1 MKHWPTLHRASLRR
15 PASSSRQALAACLL
29 LSATGSVHGQA
40 TSAMETATTAD
51 VDEPTAQQ
59 EDNSDAGSGLLER
72 SLDSAA
78 SLWERSAGSADQWWQ
93 RSRDLTSDAWD
104 EARQRL
110 RPADPTTTAS
120 VWKDLVPTLDK
131 TLEVTDERT
140 ELPERAWLGRD
151 QRDADADIN
160 ALLDA
165 SVAILSRSPVQRY
178 RARIAELRA
187 QIADARADIDKF
199 RRERIAAPTEAL
211 VAPTIADYDE
221 RIAEREADIRANLA
235 ELDRIKTEFVT
246 DLRAMGLELGP
257 DQVDLLLAT
266 VVGDNII
273 DLGIL
278 FDNVKAITRQLE
290 TLVEESGEDLESA
303 RRYYGMYV
311 ILLRALAHMHSEVLL
326 AIDERY
332 IPRID
337 AIAER
342 AADLSDETRALIK
355 AQPKRAKLL
364 RNNLQAQ
371 RLTIEAADVYRDYLE
386 QQRGQVE
393 RAYQA
398 LDADI
403 DTAWNTY
410 QTVQVSG
417 ELVDL
422 VQSSRNLL
430 DTLLDREMPSLR
442 PFQNLEMQREL
453 QKLTLELRR
462 PNSGE
467 PDR

>member
-1 MKHWPTLHRASLRR
+1 MKHRTTLSRAPLRR
-15 PASSSRQALAACLL
+15 RSTLSRDALAACLL
-29 LSATGSVHGQA
+29 LAASPAHAQPASET
-40 TSAMETATTAD
+40 ETAAPAEAD
-51 VDEPTAQQ
+51 PPTVQQ
-59 EDNSDAGSGLLER
+59 ESNTAPDSGLLER
-72 SLDSAA
+72 SLNSAA
-78 SLWERSAGSADQWWQ
+78 SLWERSAESADQWWQ
-93 RSRDLTSDAWD
+93 RSRDLTSEVWD
-104 EARQRL
+104 EAQQRF
-110 RPADPTTTAS
+110 RPADPTTTAR
-120 VWKDLVPTLDK
+120 VWKDLVPKLDK
-131 TLEVTDERT
+131 TLELTDERA

-151 QRDADADIN
+151 QGDADADIN

-187 QIADARADIDKF
+187 QIADARADIDRF
-199 RRERIAAPTEAL
+199 RRERIAAPTESL
-211 VAPTIADYDE
+211 VAATVADYDE

-235 ELDRIKTEFVT
+235 ELDRIKAEFVT
-246 DLRAMGLELGP
+246 DLRAMGLELSP

-342 AADLSDETRALIK
+342 ASDLSGETRALMK
-355 AQPKRAKLL
+355 AQPERAELL
-364 RNNLQAQ
+364 RNNLEAQ
-371 RLTIEAADVYRDYLE
+371 RLTIEAADVYRDYLQ

-393 RAYQA
+393 RAYEA

-442 PFQNLEMQREL
+442 PFENLEMQREL
-453 QKLTLELRR
+453 QKLTRELRR
-462 PNSGE
+462 PQG
-467 PDR
+467 